1 MKMTHR
7 QQQLYNYGQQAR
19 KTLND
24 LNIFDDISFTD
35 AIRYLCN
42 NDIMMDIVTLLSD
55 DGDNL
60 FFKAGLM
67 GITPQHKIAYRYGA
81 IPKSGYSTNWGTGE
95 QENGV
100 SCFFK
105 DKENL
110 YTHIYGLQDLKKIK
124 IVGWYLG
131 EHGTDGEPLLLHAK
145 EI

>member
-1 MKMTHR
+1 M
-7 QQQLYNYGQQAR
+7 QVCNSN
-19 KTLND
+19 KTAGNMEANPNNKGLV
-24 LNIFDDISFTD
+24 SFF
-35 AIRYLCN
+35 
-42 NDIMMDIVTLLSD
+42 LL
-55 DGDNL
+55 L
-60 FFKAGLM
+60 
-67 GITPQHKIAYRYGA
+67 ITFNTPILG
-81 IPKSGYSTNWGTGE
+81 SGYSTNWGTGE

-145 EI
+145 EIKA